1 MSATGEMRRRDMLA
15 LTGAALLAGCGRAR
29 APDGL
34 RVLVVGAGI
43 IGASVAY
50 HLALAG
56 AAVTVIDR
64 EGVAAR
70 ASRGTFAWLNA
81 SWAKQPR
88 AYHGLNQRGVAGW
101 HDLSREL
108 GIPVLFNGSIE
119 WFGREAR
126 DARLAADILEQAEW
140 GEPAR
145 MLARA
150 EMEAMEPR
158 VDFRD
163 AARAALSPRDG
174 ALDPVLATERLLAA
188 ATARG
193 ATLDVPAELLELTR
207 LSGGVQ
213 RARTSNGSLDVD
225 HVVLATGAAEGAA
238 ARYAGTDVPQ
248 RTTPGV
254 IAITAP
260 MPRLIDAIIVAPGA
274 HIHQRPDGRVVI
286 GEQDGAP
293 EGHGFDGRL
302 DGRPT
307 AFPEEAYARQHF
319 DMLRDAAAR
328 YVPGLADAQME
339 SIHIGW
345 RPLPVDGHP
354 VLGAPRAEPGRY
366 LAITHSGV
374 SLAPVIGQLAAH
386 EIVTGEALPELAPYR
401 PDRAFETVRRY

>member
-1 MSATGEMRRRDMLA
+1 MSVLREMRRRDMLA

-88 AYHGLNQRGVAGW
+88 PYHGLNQRGVAGW
-101 HDLSREL
+101 HDLAREL

-174 ALDPVLATERLLAA
+174 ASTTWSTSSVAP
-188 ATARG
+188 
-193 ATLDVPAELLELTR
+193 
-207 LSGGVQ
+207 
-213 RARTSNGSLDVD
+213 RAV
-225 HVVLATGAAEGAA
+225 AA
-238 ARYAGTDVPQ
+238 ARSLSVASTGSS
-248 RTTPGV
+248 
-254 IAITAP
+254 AP
-260 MPRLIDAIIVAPGA
+260 SRGDS
-274 HIHQRPDGRVVI
+274 
-286 GEQDGAP
+286 
-293 EGHGFDGRL
+293 
-302 DGRPT
+302 
-307 AFPEEAYARQHF
+307 
-319 DMLRDAAAR
+319 AAR
-328 YVPGLADAQME
+328 AASRKSTRG
-339 SIHIGW
+339 SIASISA
-345 RPLPVDGHP
+345 RSSM
-354 VLGAPRAEPGRY
+354 RAGSP
-366 LAITHSGV
+366 HSACSAMSAA
-374 SLAPVIGQLAAH
+374 SLAV
-386 EIVTGEALPELAPYR
+386 
-401 PDRAFETVRRY
+401 RASRSNHSMEPLKTAGMPSSRARSCQPATPRWFSP